1 MVRDV
6 ILTYS
11 TKERGGMSTANS
23 NVRLRF
29 QGKTAIV
36 TGAGSGIG
44 KATAIK
50 LANEGAKVAL
60 FDFNNERIRAT
71 EQEINQIF
79 RGVSKAY
86 DVDVSDEE
94 RVGKAVAEA
103 AEDFGGID
111 ILFANAGINGAW
123 SPIEDMKLEDWE
135 KTLRINLNGT
145 FLSVKH
151 TIPFMKKRGAGSI
164 IITSSINGLDRF
176 AGWGASAYSTTKAG
190 QVAFA
195 KMAALEL
202 AKFKIRVNVI
212 SPGAIAT
219 NIDETTE
226 FSDEL
231 KGIVIPV
238 EYPEGSQ
245 PLADGPGQPEDVADL
260 VCFLASDAAKHITG
274 ARVRIDGA
282 EALL

>member
-1 MVRDV
+1 MTVPNQTV
-6 ILTYS
+6 Q
-11 TKERGGMSTANS
+11 
-23 NVRLRF
+23 RF
-29 QGKTAIV
+29 SGKTAIV

-44 KATAIK
+44 KATAIQ
-50 LANEGAKVAL
+50 LAREGAKVAI
-60 FDFNNERIRAT
+60 FDLNDQRIAET
-71 EQEINQIF
+71 ENEINQIF
-79 RGVSKAY
+79 QGAARAF
-86 DVDVSDEE
+86 DVDISDEA
-94 RVGKAVAEA
+94 RVAKAVKEA
-103 AEDFGGID
+103 ADHFDGVD

-123 SPIEDMKLEDWE
+123 GPIEDMRLEDWE
-135 KTLRINLNGT
+135 QTLRVNLNGT

-151 TIPFMKKRGAGSI
+151 TIPYMKKRGAGSI

-176 AGWGASAYSTTKAG
+176 SGWGASAYSTTKAG

-219 NIDETTE
+219 NIDESTKI
-226 FSDEL
+226 SDEL
-231 KGIVIPV
+231 KEIVIPV

-245 PLADGPGQPEDVADL
+245 PLADGPGQPEDVAEL
-260 VCFLASDAAKHITG
+260 VCFLASDASKHITG

>member
-1 MVRDV
+1 MVEQ
-6 ILTYS
+6 TF
-11 TKERGGMSTANS
+11 
-23 NVRLRF
+23 VRRRF
-29 QGKTAIV
+29 IGKTAIV

-44 KATAIK
+44 KATAIQ
-50 LANEGAKVAL
+50 LAKEGAKVAL
-60 FDFNNERIRAT
+60 FDLNNQRIKST
-71 EQEINQIF
+71 ENEINKIF
-79 RGVSKAY
+79 SGVSRAF
-86 DVDVSDEE
+86 DVDVSDEA
-94 RVGKAVAEA
+94 RVEEAVKQA
-103 AEDFGGID
+103 AEYFGGID
-111 ILFANAGINGAW
+111 ILFANAGINGSW
-123 SPIEDMKLEDWE
+123 GPIEDMKLEDWE
-135 KTLRINLNGT
+135 RTLRINLNGT

-151 TIPFMKKRGAGSI
+151 SIPYMKKRGAGSI

-226 FSDEL
+226 FSEDL
-231 KGIVIPV
+231 KEIVIPV

-245 PLADGPGQPEDVADL
+245 PLADGPGQPEDVAEL
-260 VCFLASDAAKHITG
+260 VCFLASDESRHITG

>member
-1 MVRDV
+1 
-6 ILTYS
+6 
-11 TKERGGMSTANS
+11 MSSIPNG
-23 NVRLRF
+23 RRF

-50 LANEGAKVAL
+50 LASEGARVAL
-60 FDFNNERIRAT
+60 FDLNNERTRST
-71 EQEINQIF
+71 QEEINTIF
-79 RGVSKAY
+79 RGVSRSF

-94 RVGKAVAEA
+94 RVKKAVQEA
-103 AEDFGGID
+103 ADAFGGID

-123 SPIEDMKLEDWE
+123 APIEEMKLEDWE

-151 TIPFMKKRGAGSI
+151 SIPYMKKQGGGSI

-226 FSDEL
+226 VSEEL
-231 KGIVIPV
+231 KEIVIPV
-238 EYPEGSQ
+238 EYPQGSQ

-260 VCFLASDAAKHITG
+260 VCFLASDASKHITG
-274 ARVRIDGA
+274 ARIRIDGA